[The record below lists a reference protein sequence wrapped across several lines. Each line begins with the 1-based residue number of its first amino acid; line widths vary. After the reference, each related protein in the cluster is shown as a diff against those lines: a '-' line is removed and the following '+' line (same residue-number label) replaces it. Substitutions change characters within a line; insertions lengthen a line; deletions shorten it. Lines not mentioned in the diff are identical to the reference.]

1 MPEPPYVLE
10 AIFTGLILAL
20 IWLWKRWSANI
31 NTQVIALAK
40 EMKTERTKNDDK
52 NADQDVQ
59 IAVIQAN
66 MEHIRTTG
74 DQTAKDVKEI
84 LRHTNGKRAAS

>member
-20 IWLWKRWSANI
+20 VWLWKRWATSI
-31 NTQVIALAK
+31 KTEVIALAA
-40 EMKTERTKNDDK
+40 EMKTGKKKT
-52 NADQDVQ
+52 AVHDVQ

-66 MEHIRTTG
+66 IEHIRATG
-74 DQTAKDVKEI
+74 DQTSLDVKEI
-84 LRHTNGKRAAS
+84 LKHTNGKRATG

>member
-20 IWLWKRWSANI
+20 VWLWKRWANSI
-31 NTQVIALAK
+31 KTEVIALAA
-40 EMKTERTKNDDK
+40 EMKTEKKKNT
-52 NADQDVQ
+52 DQDLQ

-74 DQTAKDVKEI
+74 DQTAKDVKAI
-84 LRHTNGKRAAS
+84 LRNTNGKRVTGWEK